1 MSPPAIPLSVSISDP
16 VSADIQAVCGTI
28 TAACNLA
35 CTAQGQALIAQALKD
50 GTAFRNLVTEGWGGF
65 VKLLHNG
72 VEIK

>member
-1 MSPPAIPLSVSISDP
+1 MSTPVSALTVSISDP

-28 TAACNLA
+28 AAVCNLA

-50 GTAFRNLVTEGWGGF
+50 GAAFRDLVSNGWGGF

-72 VEIK
+72 KEIK